1 MRKSRQTFPTFSPLS
16 VALSLLINAIVPKP
30 MSDEL
35 RTARLGGVVAQLS
48 RRVRQRLI
56 GFQVMQRAHRIRWK
70 ALAAV
75 GIGVAVLGGAWWAR
89 RADSQEAFR
98 AAQPQNFQQSV
109 QRSFAQGEFNGA
121 SPSDWS
127 PQTAANSF
135 NSWPSQTGQVESPPD
150 WPYRPGTNA
159 TPNARGNAASSN
171 ATIYQ
176 GNRAGTAQPL
186 RTNEFGTESNT
197 GSSPQFRAPR
207 QDTATNRGAPLPTQ
221 PSAANQGQ
229 IQPRQWPT
237 QPNGTTRP
245 ANDRAV
251 AGHKSAAD
259 FTPPRQVVTAKSNV
273 SAAEWRG
280 PDSKP
285 VKQIKKVSFES
296 YARGGDEE
304 HPIPAEAFL
313 VPYSQ
318 RADEYPERVE
328 RDLGVDLKELPRD
341 FVPWWNAEVDKS
353 MRKGNETL
361 SVNIEALVIAAIE
374 YSPQVT
380 ALRIDPRIR
389 ETVIVE
395 EDAAFDWTAFLE
407 TKYNKTNDPV
417 GNKLTVTPGGGGR
430 YLDDTVY
437 SKGGLKKRFNQGA
450 ELNIAE
456 RVGYQDN
463 NSTFFTPQAQTTARL
478 ELNVTQPL
486 LRGAGSMVNE
496 SRTVLAYLDRDISE
510 GELAGKLQDHIHSVY
525 EAYWSLFRS
534 RAVKLQKQRLLRSAE
549 EIHQWLAAR
558 QGHDTTR
565 AQVARAQ
572 AAVASRRSEIAR
584 AEMAIR
590 NSESQL
596 RLLVNSPALKEGA
609 RTELLP
615 AEFPLAEP
623 IDISL
628 KGSLETALRHR
639 PDVAQAIDRMK
650 ATSLRLGVAKNDL
663 LPKLDLVLS
672 TYTSQLRHADLG
684 GAMSDQYSKG
694 GPGFGIGFQFE
705 MPLGNRAAK
714 ARHERREWE
723 MAKALKE
730 FEVAVETGMTEVE
743 MATREHETS
752 YQEMLARFQA
762 MLAAEVSASRAEQ
775 VFRETAG
782 GEGVVVGVL
791 LQDMLDA
798 QERLAAEE
806 AEFVEAQAK
815 YALAIVKLK
824 KATGVLLSCD
834 CEPVSIKPADK
845 VPTASEV
852 IQIPEV
858 PVPDPVPA
866 GK

>member
-1 MRKSRQTFPTFSPLS
+1 MCL
-16 VALSLLINAIVPKP
+16 
-30 MSDEL
+30 
-35 RTARLGGVVAQLS
+35 
-48 RRVRQRLI
+48 QRLVAAQIATGMRSQGAVLISAELIPLAQGI
-56 GFQVMQRAHRIRWK
+56 GLVNGLGAMKRVHRIRWK

-75 GIGVAVLGGAWWAR
+75 GIGGAMLTSAWWAQ
-89 RADSQEAFR
+89 RADSQEPFR
-98 AAQPQNFQQSV
+98 FPQPESFQHSV
-109 QRSFAQGEFNGA
+109 PQSFAQGEFTA
-121 SPSDWS
+121 PSQSPTNWS
-127 PQTAANSF
+127 PQVAANSF
-135 NSWPSQTGQVESPPD
+135 NSWPSQTNQAEAPPD
-150 WPYRPGTNA
+150 WPYRPGG
-159 TPNARGNAASSN
+159 TPNARPNGQPNS

-176 GNRAGTAQPL
+176 GNRPANTQPL
-186 RTNEFGTESNT
+186 RINEFGTESST
-197 GSSPQFRAPR
+197 SGGSQFRPPR
-207 QDTATNRGAPLPTQ
+207 QENQPARTAQASQATTP
-221 PSAANQGQ
+221 GQ
-229 IQPRQWPT
+229 HRPQQWPT
-237 QPNGTTRP
+237 PTSGIRPN
-245 ANDRAV
+245 ANERSVLAN
-251 AGHKSAAD
+251 ATPSGD
-259 FTPPRQVVTAKSNV
+259 FTPPTQRAVTPKSNV
-273 SAAEWRG
+273 TAAEWRG
-280 PDSKP
+280 PESKP
-285 VKQIKKVSFES
+285 VQQIKQINFDT

-313 VPYSQ
+313 VPYEQ
-318 RADEYPERVE
+318 RADGYPERIE
-328 RDLGVDLKELPRD
+328 RDLSDGALKDLPRD
-341 FVPWWNAEVDKS
+341 YVPWWNAVVNKT
-353 MRKGNETL
+353 MRGNSETL
-361 SVNIEALVIAAIE
+361 AVNIEALVIAAIE

-430 YLDDTVY
+430 YNDDTTY
-437 SKGGLKKRFNQGA
+437 AKGGLKKRFNQGA
-450 ELNIAE
+450 EVNVAE
-456 RVGYQDN
+456 RVGYQNN

-510 GELAGKLQDHIHSVY
+510 DELAGKLQDHIQAVY

-534 RAVKLQKQRLLRSAE
+534 RAVKLQKQRLLKSAE
-549 EIHQWLAAR
+549 EIHNWLAAR
-558 QGHDTTR
+558 QGHDTTK

-615 AEFPLAEP
+615 AEFPVAEA

-639 PDVAQAIDRMK
+639 PDISQAIDRMK

-663 LPKLDLVLS
+663 LPKLDLVMS

-684 GAMSDQYSKG
+684 GAVGDQFATG
-694 GPGFGIGFQFE
+694 GPGYGIGFQFE

-743 MATREHETS
+743 IAAREHETS

-782 GEGVVVGVL
+782 GDGVVVGVL

-798 QERLAAEE
+798 QERLATEE
-806 AEFVEAQAK
+806 AEFVDTQTK

-824 KATGVLLSCD
+824 KATGVLLNCN
-834 CEPVSIKPADK
+834 CEPVSIKPADN
-845 VPTASEV
+845 VPTAPEV

-858 PVPDPVPA
+858 PVPEPVAPR
-866 GK
+866 KES

>member
-1 MRKSRQTFPTFSPLS
+1 MK
-16 VALSLLINAIVPKP
+16 
-30 MSDEL
+30 
-35 RTARLGGVVAQLS
+35 
-48 RRVRQRLI
+48 RV
-56 GFQVMQRAHRIRWK
+56 HRIRWK

-75 GIGVAVLGGAWWAR
+75 GIGVAVLGSAWWAR
-89 RADSQEAFR
+89 RADSQEPFR
-98 AAQPQNFQQSV
+98 LPQPGNFQQSV
-109 QRSFAQGEFNGA
+109 QRSFAQGEFNSA
-121 SPSDWS
+121 SQGPTDWS
-127 PQTAANSF
+127 PQAAANSF
-135 NSWPSQTGQVESPPD
+135 SSWPSQTGQYEAPAD
-150 WPYRPGTNA
+150 WPYRPGNGAAAAA
-159 TPNARGNAASSN
+159 TPRSNNASNNAP
-171 ATIYQ
+171 IYQ
-176 GNRAGTAQPL
+176 GNRVSNGQPL
-186 RTNEFGTESNT
+186 RTNEFGTESASN
-197 GSSPQFRAPR
+197 PQFRPPR
-207 QDTATNRGAPLPTQ
+207 QDAATSRGTQQ
-221 PSAANQGQ
+221 PSQPTPNVQGQ
-229 IQPRQWPT
+229 IQPRQWPSQATPTNQVGGNRAAAGT
-237 QPNGTTRP
+237 Q
-245 ANDRAV
+245 A
-251 AGHKSAAD
+251 AGG
-259 FTPPRQVVTAKSNV
+259 FTPPRQIVTPKSSV

-285 VKQIKKVSFES
+285 VKQIKQVNFES

-313 VPYSQ
+313 VPYAQ
-318 RADEYPERVE
+318 RADSYPERIE
-328 RDLGVDLKELPRD
+328 RDISNIDLKELPRD
-341 FVPWWNAEVDKS
+341 YVPWWNAVVDKS
-353 MRKGNETL
+353 MRSGTETL

-430 YLDDTVY
+430 YLDDTTY
-437 SKGGLKKRFNQGA
+437 AKGGLKKRFNQGA
-450 ELNIAE
+450 ELNVAE

-463 NSTFFTPQAQTTARL
+463 NSTFFTPNSQTTARL

-510 GELAGKLQDHIHSVY
+510 GELAGKLQDHIQAVY

-534 RAVKLQKQRLLRSAE
+534 RAVKLQKQRLLRSAD

-558 QGHDTTR
+558 QGHDTTK

-596 RLLVNSPALKEGA
+596 RLLVNSPALKEGV
-609 RTELLP
+609 RTEFLP
-615 AEFPLAEP
+615 AEFPLSEA

-639 PDVAQAIDRMK
+639 PDVSQAIDRMK

-684 GAMSDQYSKG
+684 GVIGDQYSKG
-694 GPGFGIGFQFE
+694 GPGYGIGFQFE

-714 ARHERREWE
+714 ARYERREWE

-743 MATREHETS
+743 IATREHETS

-806 AEFVEAQAK
+806 AEFVEAQVK

-834 CEPVSIKPADK
+834 CSPVSIKPADK

-858 PVPDPVPA
+858 PIPAPVPV
-866 GK
+866 KD

>member
-1 MRKSRQTFPTFSPLS
+1 MGSQSRQVVSNSLQG
-16 VALSLLINAIVPKP
+16 LSLVIGP
-30 MSDEL
+30 
-35 RTARLGGVVAQLS
+35 
-48 RRVRQRLI
+48 RVMKR
-56 GFQVMQRAHRIRWK
+56 VHRIRWK

-75 GIGVAVLGGAWWAR
+75 GMGIATLGGAWWAQ
-89 RADSQEAFR
+89 RADSQEPFPFA
-98 AAQPQNFQQSV
+98 
-109 QRSFAQGEFNGA
+109 RSGQIHNGA
-121 SPSDWS
+121 QQQFPQGDFNSSSQSPANWT
-127 PQTAANSF
+127 PQAAANSF
-135 NSWPSQTGQVESPPD
+135 QQWPSQSSQGEAPQD
-150 WPYRPGTNA
+150 WPYRPAGGSSSSSIEPSHTRDRNPVMPSSGA
-159 TPNARGNAASSN
+159 NSRGNRDGIPANDGNSAV
-171 ATIYQ
+171 IYQ
-176 GNRAGTAQPL
+176 GNRPGTPAPL
-186 RTNEFGTESNT
+186 RTNEFGTEATT
-197 GSSPQFRAPR
+197 GYSGNYRPPRQEPPTNMTPGRPMSLPNAPVPAPR
-207 QDTATNRGAPLPTQ
+207 N
-221 PSAANQGQ
+221 PSAQ
-229 IQPRQWPT
+229 
-237 QPNGTTRP
+237 RP
-245 ANDRAV
+245 APANPTPS
-251 AGHKSAAD
+251 GD
-259 FTPPRQVVTAKSNV
+259 FTPPQQRVLTQKGNVT
-273 SAAEWRG
+273 AAEWRG
-280 PDSKP
+280 PDTKP
-285 VKQIKKVSFES
+285 VKQIKQVNFES

-318 RADEYPERVE
+318 RAGLYPEHVE
-328 RDLGVDLKELPRD
+328 TDISDGQLAEMPRNY
-341 FVPWWNAEVDKS
+341 VPWWNAVVNQG
-353 MRKGNETL
+353 MRGGNETL
-361 SVNIEALVIAAIE
+361 AVNIEALVIAAIE

-417 GNKLTVTPGGGGR
+417 GNKLTVTPTGGGR
-430 YLDDTVY
+430 YNDDTVY
-437 SKGGLKKRFNQGA
+437 SKGGLKKKFNQGA
-450 ELNIAE
+450 EVNVAE

-510 GELAGKLQDHIHSVY
+510 SELSAKLQDHIQAVY

-534 RAVKLQKQRLLRSAE
+534 RAVKLQKQRLLKSAE
-549 EIHQWLAAR
+549 EIHNWLAAR

-565 AQVARAQ
+565 AQVARAL
-572 AAVASRRSEIAR
+572 AAVASRRSEIVR

-590 NSESQL
+590 NAESQL
-596 RLLVNSPALKEGA
+596 RLLVNSPALKEGV

-615 AEFPLAEP
+615 AEFPVADA

-628 KGSLETALRHR
+628 KGSVETALKKR
-639 PDVAQAIDRMK
+639 PDVSQAIDRMK

-672 TYTSQLRHADLG
+672 TYTAQLRHANLG
-684 GAMSDQYSKG
+684 GAIGDQLSTG
-694 GPGFGIGFQFE
+694 GPGYGIGFQFE

-743 MATREHETS
+743 IAVREHETS

-782 GEGVVVGVL
+782 GDGVVVGVL

-798 QERLAAEE
+798 QERLASEE
-806 AEFVEAQAK
+806 AEFVEAQVK

-834 CEPVSIKPADK
+834 CAPISIKASDK
-845 VPTASEV
+845 VPTAPEV
-852 IQIPEV
+852 IPIPEIPV
-858 PVPDPVPA
+858 PVPEPVA
-866 GK
+866 SKK